1 MKGNNYEHVWD
12 VLCSVYAADA
22 TAASNATERH
32 DFGGFS
38 RVGRERFLAADL
50 RAAFGASLLDQLR
63 ALSLLIAFALL
74 EGHVIGSVRRYAE
87 RAFGGLLWPLRGRG
101 GLDRIVVGRGSSN
114 HTTHGTITSW
124 IRDEGLVSRGS
135 SRGSHGGGGNVR
147 LGWVRDKW
155 RRRRR

>member
-1 MKGNNYEHVWD
+1 MKGNNYEHVGD

-38 RVGRERFLAADL
+38 RVGRERLLAADL

-74 EGHVIGSVRRYAE
+74 EGHVIGTVSRYAGE
-87 RAFGGLLWPLRGRG
+87 RGLCLRGPLCGLWRLLRG
-101 GLDRIVVGRGSSN
+101 GLDR
-114 HTTHGTITSW
+114 
-124 IRDEGLVSRGS
+124 
-135 SRGSHGGGGNVR
+135 GGGGWIDR
-147 LGWVRDKW
+147 GG
-155 RRRRR
+155 RRRHGDDLRQ